1 MQREEGRRKHLS
13 GIQEQLGGQAW
24 AQKRDLGQKRWQL
37 VPKERSVWCE
47 KLRRKVGTEE

>member
-1 MQREEGRRKHLS
+1 MPGAGDFPEGRAR
-13 GIQEQLGGQAW
+13 GQAW